1 MKNKILQIVLV
12 IAGFIGLNLLT
23 NRFFFRLDLTQ
34 EKRYTISDAT
44 QNLLKN
50 LEDEVFVK
58 VYLTGKSLPADFR
71 RLETSVRETL
81 DEFKIYGGKNIKY
94 VFVDINSEIKDE
106 KIRNQKFIEI
116 AEKGIPPTD
125 INFKEEGKSSR
136 SRILPGAVITYQ
148 DRELG
153 VLLLKGNKMSS
164 PQEVLNQSNENV
176 EYQLASAIKQLTI
189 QEKKKIGFF
198 VEYSRLPYV
207 NQVDLIT
214 TLKKNYELYP
224 VDLKKSDSLSGLDAI
239 FVMKPDQ
246 KFDDSDKYKID
257 QFIMNGGKA
266 LFFIDAVKVDSAA
279 REGSLCQP
287 MSINLEDLLFKYGV
301 RLNFNLIKDAQMC
314 AEIPMN
320 IGDFG
325 NQSNIKMIPWQ
336 YFPLINNY
344 GNSPIVRNLDA
355 VYTKY
360 VGTLDTVRADGIKK
374 TPLMM
379 TSKYTQLL
387 KAPAV
392 MSYNFASKDQNVDQ
406 YKAGVQTISVLLE
419 GKFESLFNN
428 RILPSDSRATTFK
441 GKGKETKI
449 IVCSDGDI
457 PTNVFS
463 KKYNQ
468 PLPLGFD
475 EYSGN
480 TFANK
485 DFVMN
490 AMDYLLDE
498 NGVISARNKVVKLRP
513 LDKSA
518 LEQERGYWQGVNLV
532 IPLILLVIGGLLQQF
547 LRKRRYA

>member
-12 IAGFIGLNLLT
+12 IAGIVGLNLLT

-44 QNLLKN
+44 QNLLTN

-106 KIRNQKFIEI
+106 KKRNQKFIEI

-198 VEYSRLPYV
+198 VEYSRLPYI
-207 NQVDLIT
+207 NQIDLIT
-214 TLKKNYELYP
+214 ALKKSYDLYP
-224 VDLKKSDSLSGLDAI
+224 VD
-239 FVMKPDQ
+239 MKPDQ
-246 KFDDSDKYKID
+246 NFDDSDKYKID

-266 LFFIDAVKVDSAA
+266 LFFMDAVKVDSAA

-287 MSINLEDLLFKYGV
+287 MSINLEDLLFKYGI

-314 AEIPMN
+314 AAIPMN
-320 IGDFG
+320 VGDFG

-336 YFPLINNY
+336 YFPLINNF

-392 MSYNFASKDQNVDQ
+392 MSYNFASKDQNVEQ

-428 RILPSDSRATTFK
+428 RILPNDLRAATFK
-441 GKGKETKI
+441 AKGKETKI
-449 IVCSDGDI
+449 VVCSDGDI
-457 PTNVFS
+457 PTNTFS

-498 NGVISARNKVVKLRP
+498 NGVISARNKEVKLRP

-518 LEQERGYWQGVNLV
+518 LEQERGYWQGVNLI

>member
-12 IAGFIGLNLLT
+12 IAGIVGLNLLT

-94 VFVDINSEIKDE
+94 VFVDINAEIKDE
-106 KIRNQKFIEI
+106 KKRNQKFIEI
-116 AEKGIPPTD
+116 VEKGILPAD

-164 PQEVLNQSNENV
+164 MQEVLNQSNENV

-207 NQVDLIT
+207 NQIDLIT
-214 TLKKNYELYP
+214 TLKKNYDLYP

-246 KFDDSDKYKID
+246 NFDDSDKYKID

-314 AEIPMN
+314 AAIPMN
-320 IGDFG
+320 VGDFG

-374 TPLMM
+374 TPLLM

-392 MSYNFASKDQNVDQ
+392 MSYNFASKNQNVNQ

-428 RILPSDSRATTFK
+428 RILPNDPRAATFK
-441 GKGKETKI
+441 GKGQETKI
-449 IVCSDGDI
+449 VVCSDGDI
-457 PTNVFS
+457 PTNTFS

-518 LEQERGYWQGVNLV
+518 LEQEQGYWQGVNLV
-532 IPLILLVIGGLLQQF
+532 IPLILLIIGGLLQQF
-547 LRKRRYA
+547 FRKKRYA